1 MKKELIVYIISLKR
15 SKRIKK
21 LTEKL
26 KKTKIK
32 YKIVEGVNGNNF
44 FKNNKLNIISDEKK
58 ILYNVGRNMSP
69 SEIGA
74 AASHL
79 KIYKYVVKNKIA
91 QAIIMEDDAFPS
103 EKLKEWIKKNIV
115 AKNNE
120 ILGFYAYPSGHIDK
134 NNYRNSIKNVKIH
147 RSKTHLFN
155 SSCYQINYYTCKKI
169 LNITKQKVVGLPD
182 WPFNSFEN
190 KIYHSITIPFLSLI
204 DDVGYSDLR
213 NSRNTI
219 FKQSRIFRLKN
230 LIPKKILPF
239 FSFFYYFFFI
249 EYFFSKRKKN
259 FYFYL
264 DHYFIKK
271 LYILINLI
279 GNFHIDQRKAYW
291 NYKFYSKD
299 LHKVAKNILKNN

>member
-103 EKLKEWIKKNIV
+103 EKLKEWIKK
-115 AKNNE
+115 K
-120 ILGFYAYPSGHIDK
+120 YS
-134 NNYRNSIKNVKIH
+134 
-147 RSKTHLFN
+147 
-155 SSCYQINYYTCKKI
+155 CKK
-169 LNITKQKVVGLPD
+169 
-182 WPFNSFEN
+182 
-190 KIYHSITIPFLSLI
+190 
-204 DDVGYSDLR
+204 
-213 NSRNTI
+213 
-219 FKQSRIFRLKN
+219 
-230 LIPKKILPF
+230 
-239 FSFFYYFFFI
+239 
-249 EYFFSKRKKN
+249 
-259 FYFYL
+259 
-264 DHYFIKK
+264 
-271 LYILINLI
+271 
-279 GNFHIDQRKAYW
+279 
-291 NYKFYSKD
+291 
-299 LHKVAKNILKNN
+299 